1 MDEKELYQKLG
12 HVKVSAYRTK
22 TLKSIGHGIK
32 MPSEIAK
39 DIGIKTSQV
48 SASLTDLK
56 KEELVVCVNEEVR
69 KGRLY
74 KCTDKGI
81 ELQKYI

>member
-22 TLKSIGHGIK
+22 TLKSIGHDIK

-48 SASLTDLK
+48 SASLSDL
-56 KEELVVCVNEEVR
+56 
-69 KGRLY
+69 
-74 KCTDKGI
+74 
-81 ELQKYI
+81 

>member
-12 HVKVSAYRTK
+12 YVKVSAYRTK
-22 TLKSIGHGIK
+22 TLKSIGHDIK
-32 MPSEIAK
+32 MPSEIAN
-39 DIGIKTSQV
+39 DICIKTSQV
-48 SASLTDLK
+48 SASLSDLK
-56 KEELVVCVNEEVR
+56 KEKLVVCVNEEVR